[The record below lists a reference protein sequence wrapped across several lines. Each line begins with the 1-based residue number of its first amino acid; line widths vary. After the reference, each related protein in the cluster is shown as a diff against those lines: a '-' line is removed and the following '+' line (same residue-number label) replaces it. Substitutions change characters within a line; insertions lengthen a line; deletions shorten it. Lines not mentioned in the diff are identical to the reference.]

1 MTDCLLHLICS
12 PTLEDSLA
20 EWLLERAEV
29 PGFTSLPISG
39 HGSSERSMTLAEQVA
54 GRSRRVLFM
63 LELPEPTARALVEAV
78 RAEFAGSGLHYWLL
92 PMLAAGHID

>member
-54 GRSRRVLFM
+54 GRSSRVLFM

>member
-29 PGFTSLPISG
+29 PGFPSLPISG

>member
-1 MTDCLLHLICS
+1 
-12 PTLEDSLA
+12 
-20 EWLLERAEV
+20 
-29 PGFTSLPISG
+29 
-39 HGSSERSMTLAEQVA
+39 
-54 GRSRRVLFM
+54 M